1 MPKKKQDKGV
11 VVLTGDALDL
21 ADYWQRKKGFK
32 TRKAFIEAAI
42 RRYVAIEN
50 HDYQLPIAEIQRLNQ
65 LISANKTLADE
76 VHLTR
81 EAVNNGFQTILNLD
95 DDNDI

>member
-1 MPKKKQDKGV
+1 MPKKNPDKGV

-42 RRYVAIEN
+42 RRYVMIEN
-50 HDYQLPIAEIQRLNQ
+50 HDYQLPVAEIQRLNQ

>member
-1 MPKKKQDKGV
+1 MSKKNPDKGV
-11 VVLTGDALDL
+11 VVLTGDTLDL

-42 RRYVAIEN
+42 RRYVTIEN
-50 HDYQLPIAEIQRLNQ
+50 HDYQLPVAEIQRLNQ

>member
-1 MPKKKQDKGV
+1 MPKKNQDKGV
-11 VVLTGDALDL
+11 VVLTGDTLDL

-32 TRKAFIEAAI
+32 TRKSFIEAAI